1 LIAELERVSAK
12 QVQRFSENFK
22 LQAQK
27 ADHERRLH
35 KASFQHNSN
44 HSHLTTTLTDI
55 QEHNAEVILTQMTS
69 QIEAMT
75 QVKEAQIDQLTS
87 KTEAIQ
93 ARCDEAHY
101 QIRQDKQRRLELQRA
116 VLLIQA
122 STTYHTSHNLAK
134 AQAQT
139 AKKQKKLEI
148 LLRLLTSSRD
158 HLSTSISH
166 KTTLLTQTQEAARKM
181 RDLTEQ
187 LIKEEQAFYEE
198 RDSDVMLTPPYLQVK
213 RKPRE

>member
-1 LIAELERVSAK
+1 VSAK

-27 ADHERRLH
+27 TELERQLH
-35 KASFQHNSN
+35 KANFQHNSN

-55 QEHNAEVILTQMTS
+55 QEHNAEVTTNQLTGQL
-69 QIEAMT
+69 EAMT
-75 QVKEAQIDQLTS
+75 QEKQAQIDKLTS

-93 ARCDEAHY
+93 AKCDEAHY
-101 QIRQDKQRRLELQRA
+101 RIRQDKQRRLELQRA

-122 STTYHTSHNLAK
+122 STTYHTSHNLAT

-166 KTTLLTQTQEAARKM
+166 KTTLLNQTQEAARRM

-198 RDSDVMLTPPYLQVK
+198 QDSDAMLTPPYLQVK
-213 RKPRE
+213 RRPRE